1 MDDLFSAVHRR
12 DEGRGDDRNERRVYT
27 VGELNEAIEAAL
39 RNAFPAAVWVRG
51 EVRGLKRNANRNIYF
66 EMHGAS
72 RGSVDQIT
80 VAALQWDRQKYGLEK
95 YFDGTDPGLQ
105 IRDNLEVC
113 VQGVVVYHP
122 KWGLSFKLVA
132 VDPAYT
138 LGQLEARRRETLVA
152 LQVAGLIE
160 RNAGLA
166 FPVLPLRV
174 GLVTSA
180 GSAAEKD
187 FLAGLAVSGY
197 GFAVLLADCRMMG
210 EQMVGQVT
218 GALRALG
225 SAGVDAIVVTRG
237 GGSKADLSW
246 FDHRDVAE
254 AVARCPV
261 PVVTAIGHEIDQSI
275 ADLVAHHH
283 CKTPTAAAQDLVD
296 RIAAA
301 DQRLRRAADGAAQHA
316 VRVLG
321 ETRRTLTGAATA
333 LGAAVVA
340 QVRGRH
346 ERLVHLRGAALGAAH
361 RRLERAG
368 ERAARA
374 QRALEP
380 PRLLAAWPRC
390 RTDLDRAAI
399 RLERAAG
406 ALVAARR
413 GRLEH
418 LAEKAQWLDPVRQLR
433 RGWSLTLDAQGR
445 LLRRAD
451 GVAPGDRIVTRLH
464 RGEIVSIVESAGD
477 AGHD

>member
-1 MDDLFSAVHRR
+1 MDDLFNAPARR
-12 DEGRGDDRNERRVYT
+12 DERRVFT

-39 RNAFPAAVWVRG
+39 QSAFPSAVWVRG

-66 EMHGAS
+66 ELHGAS

-80 VAALQWDRQKYGLEK
+80 VAALQWDRQKFGLEK

-113 VQGVVVYHP
+113 VQGAVVYHP

-138 LGQLEARRRETLVA
+138 LGQLEARRRETLAA
-152 LQVAGLIE
+152 LQAAGLIG

-187 FLAGLAVSGY
+187 FLAGLAAAGY
-197 GFAVLLADCRMMG
+197 AFAVQRADCRMMG

-225 SAGVDAIVVTRG
+225 AAGVDVVVVTRG

-261 PVVTAIGHEIDQSI
+261 PVVTAIGHEIDLSL

-296 RIAAA
+296 RVA
-301 DQRLRRAADGAAQHA
+301 DADRRLRRAADGAALQA
-316 VRVLG
+316 ARILG
-321 ETRRTLTGAATA
+321 ETRRDLTGAAAA

-346 ERLVHLRGAALGAAH
+346 ERLVHLRGAALGAAR

-374 QRALEP
+374 GLALEP
-380 PRLLAAWPRC
+380 QRLLASWPR
-390 RTDLDRAAI
+390 RRSDLDRAAG
-399 RLERAAG
+399 RLDRAARV
-406 ALVAARR
+406 LVAARR
-413 GRLEH
+413 GRLDH
-418 LAEKAQWLDPVRQLR
+418 LAQKAQWLDPERQLR

-445 LLRRAD
+445 LVRSAAD
-451 GVAPGDRIVTRLH
+451 AAPGDRLVTRLH
-464 RGEIVSIVESAGD
+464 RGEIVSIVESAGE
-477 AGHD
+477 AGRD